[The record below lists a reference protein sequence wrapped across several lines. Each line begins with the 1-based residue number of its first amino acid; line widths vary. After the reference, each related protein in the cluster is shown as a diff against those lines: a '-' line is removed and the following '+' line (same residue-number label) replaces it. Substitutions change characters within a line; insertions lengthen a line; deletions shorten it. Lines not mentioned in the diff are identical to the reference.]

1 MEKLRARSGVEDDDD
16 DDDEAATRAS
26 ECLGLAAVRAALR
39 AAESMS
45 YEGFAN

>member
-1 MEKLRARSGVEDDDD
+1 MEKLRARSGVEEEDDDD
-16 DDDEAATRAS
+16 GAATRAS

-45 YEGFAN
+45 YEGFAS

>member
-1 MEKLRARSGVEDDDD
+1 MEKLRARSGVEDEDE

-26 ECLGLAAVRAALR
+26 EGLGLAAVRAALR